1 MLTSDDIY
9 AIERA
14 ITALEDYEGY
24 FMATASLGADGLQ
37 KLLDRFK
44 ETPTPQV
51 EITVYGG
58 SVQDVKLPPGI
69 EAVVKDYDAD
79 ALDPDA
85 IKDAEGNPYTAQ
97 FWK

>member
-9 AIERA
+9 AIEQA
-14 ITALEDYEGY
+14 ITALENYEGY
-24 FMATASLGADGLQ
+24 FIATASQGTDGLQ

-69 EAVVKDYDAD
+69 EAVVKDYDTD
-79 ALDPDA
+79 ARNPDA
-85 IKDAEGNPYTAQ
+85 IKDDEGTPYTTQ
-97 FWK
+97 FWP